1 MDGATMLVA
10 LVATVA
16 LTVIAYQ
23 LWVANTPIRA
33 QRKEADSTKEAEMD
47 SLVASQIHHLSGQM
61 VQVTLKYEAMMLDDS
76 VGANPLNGDLRG
88 ILADADDDWIALETD
103 RKGIVKLIRISQI
116 KQLTGI
122 QR

>member
-10 LVATVA
+10 LVATIA

-33 QRKEADSTKEAEMD
+33 QCKEACDRKEAELD
-47 SLVASQIHHLSGQM
+47 SLVANQIHHLSGQM
-61 VQVTLKYEAMMLDDS
+61 VQVTLKYDAMMLDDG
-76 VGANPLNGDLRG
+76 VGQSPLNGDLRG
-88 ILADADDDWIALETD
+88 ILADADDEWIALETG
-103 RKGIVKLIRISQI
+103 RKDIVKLIRINQI